1 MNDEQKILLDLL
13 IRTDKFLKKRNINYY
28 LDGGTA
34 IGAIRHN
41 GFLPWDD
48 DADIYMTRDEYNKM
62 LSYANEFSEIDADL
76 ACFEIY
82 PDYSKTA
89 ARISDLNNTM
99 IIKSDI
105 FHGRANGQS
114 IDVFILD
121 PVPSDKIDEY
131 SKNLCLYEEILTY
144 NYVVNNRIY
153 DYIDEYKKYLI
164 KEKELGRESTLREL
178 KKSIEK
184 YSQEESDKFVLRWGN
199 IPMIYDKEIF
209 GTPRYI
215 NFEGY
220 MLPCPQKTEAFL
232 RTQFGYDWY
241 IIPEEEHQVN
251 HDLYINNEISS
262 NNYVNDFNQFVDEKE
277 AEENLKNRKFY
288 WVENIGNKII
298 MDKVE
303 FLLQAKRLEMQ
314 FGLDKKE
321 TILMDLYISKKYD
334 EFISIMDPFIE
345 NIKTFI
351 NCSYIPNLKF
361 EIFLIEIYLLILS
374 GRHYDAKKL
383 YNLIKI
389 DNNDNQQLNK
399 LKNLIILIEKIDL
412 YYQDKE
418 YIKLEN
424 ELKNLN
430 ETYDMIP
437 NVINAKVE
445 IALLKD
451 DKLKKIDEIYLL
463 CENYLK
469 YFPNNYDVLK
479 KKGDMLY
486 YSKDKENAINLF
498 KKVIKNTK
506 NGLIILEL
514 KEKYDLN

>member
-1 MNDEQKILLDLL
+1 MNDEQKLLLDLL

-48 DADIYMTRDEYNKM
+48 DADIYMTRDEYKKM
-62 LSYANEFSEIDADL
+62 ISYSNEFSEINADL
-76 ACFEIY
+76 ACFETY

-105 FHGRANGQS
+105 FHGKANGQS

-144 NYVVNNRIY
+144 NYVVNNRVY
-153 DYIDEYKKYLI
+153 DYIDEYKEYLV
-164 KEKELGRESTLREL
+164 KEKELGREATLKEL
-178 KKSIEK
+178 KESIEK
-184 YSQEESDKFVLRWGN
+184 YSQEESDKFILRWGN
-199 IPMIYDKEIF
+199 IPMVYDKEVF

-241 IIPEEEHQVN
+241 IIPKAEHQVN

-262 NNYVNDFNQFVDEKE
+262 NNYVNDFNEFVNEDE
-277 AEENLKNRKFY
+277 AEYNLKNRKIY
-288 WVENIGNKII
+288 WVENIGNKMI

-303 FLLQAKRLEMQ
+303 LLLQAKKLEMQ
-314 FGLDKKE
+314 FEMDKKE
-321 TILMDLYISKKYD
+321 SILTNLYKSKNYE
-334 EFISIMDPFIE
+334 EFINIMDPFIE

-351 NCSYIPNLKF
+351 DCSYIPDIKLEIYLK
-361 EIFLIEIYLLILS
+361 EIYLLILS

-383 YNLIKI
+383 YNLVKK
-389 DNNDNQQLNK
+389 DNNDNEQLNQ
-399 LKNLIILIEKIDL
+399 LKDLITLIEKIDS

-418 YIKLEN
+418 LIKVEN
-424 ELKNLN
+424 EIKNLN
-430 ETYDMIP
+430 ETYNMIP
-437 NVINAKVE
+437 NVINAKIE
-445 IALLKD
+445 IELLKD
-451 DKLKKIDEIYLL
+451 SKSKNIDEIYSL
-463 CENYLK
+463 CENYLQ

-479 KKGDMLY
+479 KKGDILY
-486 YSKDKENAINLF
+486 FIGDKEKAINLF
-498 KKVIKNTK
+498 KRVIKNSN
-506 NGLIILEL
+506 NGLILLEL